1 MAGKYDDLLNLP
13 HHQSDR
19 RPHMPIHDRAAQF
32 SPFAALTLSPPPLI
46 VTSPGHKEMIEEE
59 ERQTERFREMDEGQM
74 SILDGKLQI
83 LQENRS
89 ARPEVRIRYFVPDE
103 RKEGGAYR
111 ETAGRFQKLDEG
123 KRQIVLED
131 GTAIYIEGIWDI
143 QSELFEGLEQD

>member
-19 RPHMPIHDRAAQF
+19 RPHMTIHDRAAQF
-32 SPFAALTLSPPPLI
+32 SPFAALT
-46 VTSPGHKEMIEEE
+46 GHKEMIEEE

>member
-19 RPHMPIHDRAAQF
+19 RPHMTIHDRAAQF
-32 SPFAALTLSPPPLI
+32 SPFAALT
-46 VTSPGHKEMIEEE
+46 GHKDVIEEE
-59 ERQTERFREMDEGQM
+59 ERQTERFRELDESQM

-89 ARPEVRIRYFVPDE
+89 ARPEVRIRYFVPDD

-111 ETAGRFQKLDEG
+111 EAAGRFQKLDEG